1 MTCPRDVAGLWHACA
16 LLWICEK
23 NHIKK
28 TVTIHNI
35 LKEKTTKL
43 YSQPVP
49 ILKTKSTK
57 TIMKIKHKKN
67 EKKKMTILEEKKAKN
82 K

>member
-1 MTCPRDVAGLWHACA
+1 MTCSRDAASLWHACA
-16 LLWICEK
+16 LSWICEK

-43 YSQPVP
+43 YSQPAQ
-49 ILKTKSTK
+49 
-57 TIMKIKHKKN
+57 N
-67 EKKKMTILEEKKAKN
+67 
-82 K
+82 